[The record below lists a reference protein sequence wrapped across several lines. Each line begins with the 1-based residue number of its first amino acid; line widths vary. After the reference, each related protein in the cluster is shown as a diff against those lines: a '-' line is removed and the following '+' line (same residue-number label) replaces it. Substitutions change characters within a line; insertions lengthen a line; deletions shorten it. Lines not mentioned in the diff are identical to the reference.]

1 MYKCCLSKLHIT
13 TLSSRWMIEKRLLIQ
28 HSPLYFALEKLF
40 VFTDMLYYDS
50 EFIVCVWDIV
60 FRFNLVLS
68 APPSHLLFETFS
80 DHFISPLWCLPLRYL
95 FLLPCFTAPP
105 DLWSVFEKL
114 FLDSTWFFPLPI
126 AVGVWEIVPSIFTVL
141 KLVLEILIVF
151 ATILYYNTKFI
162 VCVGEIVFWFNLAL
176 SIHPSH

>member
-80 DHFISPLWCLPLRYL
+80 DHFISPLWSLPLRYL

-105 DLWSVFEKL
+105 DLRSVFEKL
-114 FLDSTWFFPLPI
+114 FLDSTWFFPLPHRS
-126 AVGVWEIVPSIFTVL
+126 GCLRNCT
-141 KLVLEILIVF
+141 
-151 ATILYYNTKFI
+151 
-162 VCVGEIVFWFNLAL
+162 FNLHRSKVSAWNINCFCYHIVL
-176 SIHPSH
+176 QH